1 MKIILAS
8 ASPRRYELLKQIKIP
23 FTVQVS
29 KINENKINMGKPQN
43 WVQNLALEKA
53 LDVAQSIDEGLV
65 IGADTVVVKENR
77 VLGKPLTSEEAM
89 SMLNFLSGS
98 THQVMTG
105 IAIVNAVNQRIFT
118 DVEITT
124 VKFRN
129 LTEQEIY
136 SYVASGEPMDKAGAY
151 GIQGLGALLVE
162 GITGCYFNVVGLPL
176 NKLALGLKKFGMEVL
191 NDFAEV

>member
-1 MKIILAS
+1 VKIILAS

-29 KINENKINMGKPQN
+29 KINENKIKMGKPQN